1 MQQVIC
7 YNYYIGRIILQA
19 SVLIP
24 VGHVKGVYNCLAKG
38 NYNTVWLLTPPL

>member
-19 SVLIP
+19 SVLILL
-24 VGHVKGVYNCLAKG
+24 GMLKGFIIALQRVTTIPYG
-38 NYNTVWLLTPPL
+38 F